1 MQFTPQHQVI
11 AVNVNMSDAEAET
24 LVKDINT
31 ISQNTGL
38 AADQLRANYP
48 ALSELFD
55 GVEAALA
62 KDAAA

>member
-31 ISQNTGL
+31 ISQNTGMTV
-38 AADQLRANYP
+38 DQLRANYP